1 MKLCFSEEFWKEFR
15 QLSPHVQKQAKQAFE
30 HFALDPR
37 YPSLR
42 FKCVNKSEAKYS
54 IRVDRTHRVLGYMQG
69 GEVIWY
75 WIGPHDEYE
84 RLI

>member
-1 MKLCFSEEFWKEFR
+1 MKLYFSDEFWKEFR

-37 YPSLR
+37 YPNLR
-42 FKCVNKSEAKYS
+42 FKCVNKNEAKYS
-54 IRVDRTHRVLGYMQG
+54 IHVDRTHRVLGYMQD
-69 GEVIWY
+69 GEATWY
-75 WIGPHDEYE
+75 WIEPHDEYE

>member
-1 MKLCFSEEFWKEFR
+1 MKLCFSDEFWNAFR

-37 YPSLR
+37 YPSLH
-42 FKCVNKSEAKYS
+42 FKCVNKNEAKYS
-54 IRVDRTHRVLGYMQG
+54 IRVDRTYRALGYMQG
-69 GEVIWY
+69 EAVTWY
-75 WIGPHDEYE
+75 WIGHHNEYD

>member
-1 MKLCFSEEFWKEFR
+1 MKLCFSDEFWNAFH

-42 FKCVNKSEAKYS
+42 FKCVNKNEAMKYT
-54 IRVDRTHRVLGYMQG
+54 DLLLKDHRIDTVEKEGVVYYQLRD
-69 GEVIWY
+69 
-75 WIGPHDEYE
+75 P
-84 RLI
+84 R